1 MSMIPRNKICK
12 KTIMRNSIR
21 QYKLL
26 IEEYELVK
34 NKVNPR
40 FNKAKEFYE
49 YYHLKRQTFIK
60 FYNRYKVERN
70 DLSLLPKKR
79 GPKFINLLTFDKT
92 ETSNGVS
99 NRTDSRI
106 NNETYNRAD
115 IENKTN
121 NVCSKK
127 YIPFITNKVVK
138 LREKGFNKFE
148 INSFLKVKL
157 GERYTPSLSTVYRIF
172 ERNNLNKK
180 TIKMKQNKRK
190 IIKTKAGELGHID
203 CHYLPK
209 GLIKN
214 EPTKRY
220 FLLGL
225 IDDCT
230 RICWLEVLESTKS
243 LDVMFATLQ
252 TLNRIYDSYNFKFK
266 TIMTDN
272 GSEFTS
278 KSKKIETKRQHP
290 LERLLIE
297 LGIKHIKTKP
307 YRPQTNGKI
316 ERFWRTVEDEA
327 IEGTDYKDIEELKD
341 IILKY
346 NVYYNELRQHQA
358 INNKTPKEFLKGVE
372 NMVD

>member
-1 MSMIPRNKICK
+1 M
-12 KTIMRNSIR
+12 
-21 QYKLL
+21 LL
-26 IEEYELVK
+26 
-34 NKVNPR
+34 
-40 FNKAKEFYE
+40 F
-49 YYHLKRQTFIK
+49 
-60 FYNRYKVERN
+60 
-70 DLSLLPKKR
+70 
-79 GPKFINLLTFDKT
+79 
-92 ETSNGVS
+92 
-99 NRTDSRI
+99 
-106 NNETYNRAD
+106 
-115 IENKTN
+115 
-121 NVCSKK
+121 VCSKK

-157 GERYTPSLSTVYRIF
+157 GEKHTPSLSTVYRIF

-180 TIKMKQNKRK
+180 TIKMRQNKRK